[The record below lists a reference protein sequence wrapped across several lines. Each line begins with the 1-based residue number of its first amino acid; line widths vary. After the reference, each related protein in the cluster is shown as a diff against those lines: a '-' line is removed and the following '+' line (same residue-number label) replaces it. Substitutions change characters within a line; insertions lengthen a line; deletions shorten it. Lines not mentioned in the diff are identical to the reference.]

1 MRTKFHFTQ
10 AAAVIV
16 ALSAAPA
23 GAETLNEVLAITY
36 AANPTLEAQ
45 RASLRS
51 QDESVAK
58 ALAGRRPSVTLS
70 TSIGRSNTA
79 GNTDVNST
87 PASLSLSISQ
97 TLYRGGR
104 IVAGID
110 QAEINILGARAGLLS
125 TEQQVLSS
133 AVSAY
138 INVLRDQAVLQ
149 LNRSNEQVLATE
161 LQATRNR
168 FELGDATI
176 TDIAQSEAAV
186 SASAAS
192 RIQSEG
198 SLLNS
203 LATFERIVGAAPGQL
218 KTPQALT
225 ELIPDSLQQAIA
237 IGLAENPSIFSAQYS
252 EAASRIG
259 VDTAQAARL
268 PTVTLSA
275 KSSRSENR
283 AVGATPTIS
292 SSVTLSL
299 SMPLYQSG
307 TEFATIRSAME
318 TSARS
323 LIQLEDARR
332 TVQASVT
339 QAWQQLAVARAGIVS
354 RSDQVR
360 ASLVAVEGVRQQEQV
375 GARTR
380 LDVLNAEQR
389 LLQARV
395 ALVTARRDELV
406 ASYGLLAAMGR
417 LTAAQLGLAVTL
429 YNPSENYLAIRGSL
443 FGINP

>member
-1 MRTKFHFTQ
+1 MRTKFQITG
-10 AAAVIV
+10 AAAIIV
-16 ALSAAPA
+16 ALSAFPA
-23 GAETLNEVLAITY
+23 GAETLNDVLALTY
-36 AANPTLEAQ
+36 TANPTLEAQ
-45 RASLRS
+45 RASLRA
-51 QDESVAK
+51 QDESVAQ

-70 TSIGRSNTA
+70 TSIGRSNSA
-79 GNTDVNST
+79 ANTTVNST
-87 PASLSLSISQ
+87 PASLSLAINQ

-110 QAEINILGARAGLLS
+110 QAEINILSARAGLLS

-149 LNRSNEQVLATE
+149 LNRSSEQVLTTE

-218 KTPQALT
+218 ETPQALT
-225 ELIPDSLQQAIA
+225 ALIPESLAQAIA
-237 IGLAENPSIFSAQYS
+237 IGLAENPSILSAQYT
-252 EAASRIG
+252 EVAARIS

-275 KSSRSENR
+275 RTTRSENR
-283 AVGATPTIS
+283 AVNLTPAVSTS
-292 SSVTLSL
+292 LTLSL

-307 TEFATIRSAME
+307 AEFASIRSAIE
-318 TSARS
+318 SNARS

-332 TVQASVT
+332 SVQASVT

-360 ASLVAVEGVRQQEQV
+360 ASLVAVEGVRQEEQV

-380 LDVLNAEQR
+380 LNVLNAEQQ
-389 LLQARV
+389 LLNARV
-395 ALVTARRDELV
+395 SLVTARRDELV

-417 LTAAQLGLAVTL
+417 LTAAQLGLAVNL
-429 YNPSENYLAIRGSL
+429 YNPAENYLAIRGSM